1 MTSRNVP
8 QHCQTTLFGIVLLL
22 APGTMWR
29 LPVKLTHR
37 MTRDLGGLGLDV
49 FELKAAGRHFR
60 DIGEFKKVVSSQLP
74 SSVSFM
80 TFRIWA
86 GPEEKDQVK
95 PLSSEENGASTLTTV
110 VVGADFVIA

>member
-22 APGTMWR
+22 VPGTMWR

-60 DIGEFKKVVSSQLP
+60 DIGEFKKGGFVPIAVIGKFHDVSDLGGAGGERPGEAFVVGGKRG
-74 SSVSFM
+74 VDF
-80 TFRIWA
+80 
-86 GPEEKDQVK
+86 
-95 PLSSEENGASTLTTV
+95 TTV